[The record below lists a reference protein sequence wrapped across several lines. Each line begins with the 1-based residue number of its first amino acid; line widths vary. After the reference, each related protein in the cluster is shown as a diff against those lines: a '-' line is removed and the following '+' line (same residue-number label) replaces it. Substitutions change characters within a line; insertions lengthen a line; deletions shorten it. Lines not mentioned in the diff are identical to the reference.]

1 MNTRDT
7 VWLVVRSY
15 AWFATLWV
23 LASFQLE
30 NVALALIHAPDIAS
44 LVQLL
49 AITKGFFML
58 LESIAGYRML
68 SRPEAEQAAYLEIIK
83 QQVC

>member
-15 AWFATLWV
+15 AWFAALWA
-23 LASFQLE
+23 LASFQLK

-49 AITKGFFML
+49 ATTKGVFML

-68 SRPEAEQAAYLEIIK
+68 SRPENEQVAYLEIIK
-83 QQVC
+83 QRVC